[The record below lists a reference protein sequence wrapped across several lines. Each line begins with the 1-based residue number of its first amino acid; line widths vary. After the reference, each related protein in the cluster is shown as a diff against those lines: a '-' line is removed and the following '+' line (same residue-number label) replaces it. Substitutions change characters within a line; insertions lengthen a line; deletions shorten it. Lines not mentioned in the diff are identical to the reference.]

1 MKLYPQELPAR
12 GFSFRYSQD
21 ISKRAY
27 ENFLSM
33 IRVLNP
39 DYVKRKIFA
48 EDFESFKRYKY
59 FWIDTTVYKQLWVS
73 VDNNSQTYPLVTF
86 KEAFIAFNN
95 LMKYPITYDEV
106 MSILGQEYEPRF
118 EETSSLLPKPIEI
131 DIVDKCSYF
140 PKVEEV
146 YYV

>member
-1 MKLYPQELPAR
+1 MILYPQELPAK

-27 ENFLSM
+27 ENFFSM

-39 DYVKRKIFA
+39 DYVKRTTFS
-48 EDFESFKRYKY
+48 EDFESFKRCKY

-73 VDNNSQTYPLVTF
+73 VDNNSQSYSLVTF

-131 DIVDKCSYF
+131 EIVDKSIYF
-140 PKVEEV
+140 PKVKEV

>member
-1 MKLYPQELPAR
+1 MMIYPQELPAK

-27 ENFLSM
+27 ENFFSM

-39 DYVKRKIFA
+39 DYTKRTTFR
-48 EDFESFKRYKY
+48 EDFESFKQTGY
-59 FWIDTTVYKQLWVS
+59 FWIDTVVFKQLWVS
-73 VDNNSQTYPLVTF
+73 VDNNPQNHPLVTF
-86 KEAFIAFNN
+86 KEAFVAFNN
-95 LMKYPITYDEV
+95 LMKHPRTYDEV
-106 MSILGQEYEPRF
+106 MNILSQRYEPRF
-118 EETSSLLPKPIEI
+118 EETPSLLPKPIEI
-131 DIVDKCSYF
+131 DMVDKSNYF